1 MSERAQRGTR
11 STKRWSKADGRA
23 AVSAWRASGLSLA
36 EFARQQGFDDQRLRW
51 WRDLLEGRPRATPS
65 VKRTATL
72 VPVKVVGL
80 GARPAQ
86 GTVRILV
93 DDVAIEV
100 SDCTSVSPAWI
111 AALVKSVGPA
121 AR

>member
-1 MSERAQRGTR
+1 MAERAQRGTR
-11 STKRWSKADGRA
+11 STKRWSEADGRA

-36 EFARQQGFDDQRLRW
+36 AFARQQGFDDQRLRW
-51 WRDLLEGRPRATPS
+51 WRDRIEGRPRATSS
-65 VKRTATL
+65 VKRTTTL
-72 VPVKVVGL
+72 VPLKVIGL

-93 DDVAIEV
+93 DDAAIEV
-100 SDCTSVSPAWI
+100 SDCGSVSPTWV

-121 AR
+121 ER